1 VKIPFSY
8 VFRNLWTRKLTTLL
22 TAGGMALVVFVFAA
36 VLMLDAGLKKTL
48 VSTGSP
54 ENAILLRQ
62 SAQTEIQ
69 SSITRDQAS
78 LVQTLPGVARD
89 QAGEPMVSREIL
101 VLAQIPAK
109 GGGRPANVVIRGL
122 PALGLAMRP
131 QVRLLSGRMFRPGT
145 SEIVVGKGIS
155 EGFDGVDIGQ
165 SQRFAQREWTV
176 VGVFDGGGSAYD
188 SEVWGD
194 VEQMMQAYRR
204 TTFSS
209 AIARLESPGE
219 FDAFVTRVAGQ
230 QRLTLDVKREP
241 LFYAEQSRQ
250 LSNFIS
256 ILGMILSAIF
266 SIGAMI
272 GAMITMYAAVSNRTG
287 EIGTLRAARLP
298 PLVHPRGVPARVRA
312 AGAGRRHR
320 RPRPRLRAAGL
331 YHHDH
336 ELAVLLAA
344 RLRLPPHARHRHG
357 DARVLGPHGAR
368 GWLPAERAGGA
379 AGDRRFAESRVME
392 TGGALAFFRRLTEA
406 TNVVRQSHSATAS
419 HRADRIT

>member
-1 VKIPFSY
+1 MKIPFSY

-36 VLMLDAGLKKTL
+36 VLMLDAGLRKTL

-89 QAGEPMVSREIL
+89 ESGEPMVSREIL

-109 GGGRPANVVIRGL
+109 GAGRPANVVIRGL
-122 PALGLAMRP
+122 PAVGLAMRP

-145 SEIVVGKGIS
+145 SEIVVGKGVF

-165 SQRFAQREWTV
+165 SLRFAQREWIV
-176 VGVFDGGGSAYD
+176 VGVFDAGGSAYD
-188 SEVWGD
+188 SEIWGD

-209 AIARLESPGE
+209 AIARLESPAE
-219 FDAFVTRVAGQ
+219 FDAFVARVAGQ

-241 LFYAEQSRQ
+241 LFYADQSRQ

-287 EIGTLRAARLP
+287 EIGTLRALGFRRSSILAAFLLESVLLALVGGIAGLALASGLQAFTITTMNWQSFSQLAFGFHLTPGIAMGTLAFSVLMGLVGGFLP
-298 PLVHPRGVPARVRA
+298 SVRA
-312 AGAGRRHR
+312 ARLEIVDS
-320 RPRPRLRAAGL
+320 LRAA
-331 YHHDH
+331 
-336 ELAVLLAA
+336 
-344 RLRLPPHARHRHG
+344 
-357 DARVLGPHGAR
+357 
-368 GWLPAERAGGA
+368 
-379 AGDRRFAESRVME
+379 
-392 TGGALAFFRRLTEA
+392 
-406 TNVVRQSHSATAS
+406 
-419 HRADRIT
+419 